1 MGPHPA
7 PPPARTPRP
16 DGLRPRQPGRLPGP
30 GPGPPPRRL
39 SGHPRPAARPRD
51 PAAPRDL
58 PLIARVTR
66 AHWEDGKLHLT
77 GYAYVRN
84 LPPAASRPA
93 ARPCGCGPAAT
104 ASSR

>member
-1 MGPHPA
+1 MAFVRANPDAFQVRGLARRRAAYPVTRAPLPA
-7 PPPARTPRP
+7 PATR
-16 DGLRPRQPGRLPGP
+16 LR
-30 GPGPPPRRL
+30 
-39 SGHPRPAARPRD
+39 
-51 PAAPRDL
+51 PRDL

-84 LPPAASRPA
+84 LPPAASRPE
-93 ARPCGCGPAAT
+93 ARPCGCGPDAT